1 MNKTLTVY
9 LEYDLPDS
17 NFASVVTNCLQSLGL
32 FKVILSDCEKI
43 EDFDSTKKAN
53 LEKCDV
59 FALMLGILS
68 SKVSLIRREIEI
80 AEQKNITIVPF
91 YMGQLHKITH
101 LIPSLYNYQETI
113 IGRDEKGIAIRLLE
127 VVSLMQNRFGIPIE
141 LIREAFEKIGKYQPM
156 RERGKDSGNR
166 GNELRIAFRRVV
178 CGIFKRL
185 GYEVDGN
192 QPIKTVFMNEFFDA
206 EVSKNGSLFWIKCF
220 LGLPSRK
227 NVLEALSR
235 LPEGNT
241 CWIIFNAR
249 KVSEQLY
256 SLVQGRNVLFVPAT
270 DLAKQISNSVERD
283 YFLNKI
289 VALSYGDLENDWED
303 QRFLEFINSPRQVAS
318 PTILEDP
325 ILQLRNLIKKREAT
339 ESRYQE
345 LILKNPWVLGAQF
358 ESILDQRRFDDENI
372 PDFIGIR
379 ARDGLS
385 DIIEIKQPFLEL
397 FRQDGEFNSTFNDTW
412 NQIEKYLNFARE
424 EKDYL
429 RRKGLNF
436 DNPRCLLIAGYNME
450 PSCLKKIRTKERLN
464 PSVEV
469 ITYDQLLSY
478 AEKTV
483 KFLREMATSS

>member
-1 MNKTLTVY
+1 MSKTLTVY
-9 LEYDLPDS
+9 LEYDLLDS
-17 NFASVVTNCLQSLGL
+17 NFVSVVTNCLQSLGL
-32 FKVILSDCEKI
+32 FKVILSDCGKI
-43 EDFDSTKKAN
+43 EDFDSTKKAD

-59 FALMLGILS
+59 LALLLGIVS
-68 SKVSLIRREIEI
+68 PKVSLIKKEIEI
-80 AEQKNITIVPF
+80 AEQKNILIVPF

-101 LIPSLYNYQETI
+101 LIPSLSDYLETI

-127 VVSLMQNRFGIPIE
+127 VVRLMENKFRIPAE
-141 LIREAFEKIGKYQPM
+141 LVRKALKDLEKYQPM
-156 RERGKDSGNR
+156 RERGKDSANGRNK
-166 GNELRIAFRRVV
+166 LRIAFTRVV
-178 CGIFKRL
+178 CEIFERL
-185 GYEVDGN
+185 GYEVDRN
-192 QPIKTVFMNEFFDA
+192 QPVKTVFVNEFFDA
-206 EVSKNGSLFWIKCF
+206 EVSKSGKVFWIKCF
-220 LGLPSRK
+220 LGLPSK
-227 NVLEALSR
+227 TNILKAMSL
-235 LPEGNT
+235 LPEGNI
-241 CWIIFNAR
+241 CWIVYNGR
-249 KVSEQLY
+249 GVSEQLY
-256 SLVQGRNVLFVPAT
+256 SLVQGGNVVFMRAT
-270 DLAKQISNSVERD
+270 ALARQISNSVEKD

-289 VALSYGDLENDWED
+289 NALSYGDLENDWED
-303 QRFLEFINSPRQVAS
+303 QRFLEFINSPKQVAS
-318 PTILEDP
+318 PAILEDP
-325 ILQLRNLIKKREAT
+325 ILQLKNLIKKRETT

-345 LILKNPWVLGAQF
+345 LILKHPWVLGAQF

-385 DIIEIKQPFLEL
+385 DVIEIKQPFLEL
-397 FRQDGEFNSTFNDTW
+397 FRQDGEFNSIFNDTW

-436 DNPRCLLIAGYNME
+436 DNPKCLLIAGYNIE